1 MLKLGRFSV
10 TRDGTLIDH
19 FRVPVGLCFKT
30 RAGAQPLTWKSFFI
44 LMQIKLIFKRKV
56 VHLALFWKWGFLEL
70 GSGLLSAL
78 CVIGSKLAAWGV
90 IGHSSVMRDWLL
102 HNAWRVIFL
111 WNFRDFRHLKPEA
124 ETLNILDSYD
134 TRFFLVSRPLISSD
148 EIINRILVNVVNI
161 LFYFSE
167 MRYSFKKIG
176 LIGTPLTLP
185 PCFTAC
191 YYIDLFLF

>member
-1 MLKLGRFSV
+1 MFKLGRFYV

-19 FRVPVGLCFKT
+19 FRVLAGLCFRT
-30 RAGAQPLTWKSFFI
+30 RVGAQPLTWKSFFI

-78 CVIGSKLAAWGV
+78 CVIGFKLAAWCV
-90 IGHSSVMRDWLL
+90 NGHSSVMRDWLF

-124 ETLNILDSYD
+124 EALNILNSYD

-148 EIINRILVNVVNI
+148 EMIIGYLLMSII
-161 LFYFSE
+161 FYFSE
-167 MRYSFKKIG
+167 RRYSIKKSG
-176 LIGTPLTLP
+176 SIGTPLTLP
-185 PCFTAC
+185 PCFTV
-191 YYIDLFLF
+191 YY